1 MIAVQNLSIHF
12 GGEFLF
18 EDVSFALKENDR
30 VGLVGKNG
38 AGKSTLLKILS
49 GIQKPDSGSVILP
62 KDSLIGFLH
71 QDLSKMRG
79 KTVFQ
84 EAQSAFNEA
93 LELDKQMHNIE
104 HELTHRT
111 DYESDSYHELI
122 NSIHDISHRLEII
135 NVATIDKQIELVL
148 MGLGFIREEFDK
160 PVETFSGGWQM
171 RIELAKILLSKPE
184 LVLLDEP
191 TNHLDIESIQWLET
205 YLETYPGAIII
216 VSHDRTFLDN
226 VTKRTIEIVSKKIY
240 DYPAPYSKFVELRK
254 ERIDQQR
261 AAQKNQ
267 EKYIQHTEQLIDK
280 FRAKANKAKFAQSLI
295 KKLDKIEEI
304 EVDDE
309 ETATIHF
316 YFPKPPRSGKSVV
329 VGRHLSKNYGDKN
342 VLKNIDFT
350 IERGDKIAF
359 VGKNGEGKS
368 TLSKMIAGIEKYD
381 GELTI
386 GHNVVTGYYAQNQA
400 DTLSGENTVFE
411 TIDNAAAGEMRSH
424 IRTLLGAF
432 LFGGEAAFKKVKV
445 LSGGEKSRLALCKLL
460 LDPTN
465 LLILDEPTNHLDMR
479 SKEVLKNALM
489 NYEGTVIVVSHD
501 RDFLKGMTNRV
512 YEFKDHKIKEH
523 IGDIYNYLEAK
534 KIVNLQELERKETVK
549 QQLKEKEKTNQ
560 ANNLKVNTDQKKNT
574 EKEINKLK
582 KEIEKAESEIKTIET
597 EITKLETEMN
607 SPDFYQSA
615 SSNDVFGKYNQ
626 LKESHEKKMEEWEQ
640 LQEKIESFSV

>member
-49 GIQKPDSGSVILP
+49 GIQKPDKGSIVLP

-71 QDLSKMRG
+71 QDLSKMKG
-79 KTVFQ
+79 KTVF
-84 EAQSAFNEA
+84 EETQSAFNEA
-93 LELDKQMHNIE
+93 LQLDKRLHEIE
-104 HELTHRT
+104 HELTVRT
-111 DYESDSYHELI
+111 DYESDSYHDLI
-122 NSIHDISHRLEII
+122 NDIQEIAHRLEII
-135 NVATIDKQIELVL
+135 NVSTIDKQIELVL
-148 MGLGFIREEFDK
+148 TGLGFEREEFDK

-191 TNHLDIESIQWLET
+191 TNHLDIESIRWLEK
-205 YLETYPGAIII
+205 YLENYPGAIII

-226 VTKRTIEIVSKKIY
+226 VTRRTIEIVSKKVY
-240 DYPAPYSKFVELRK
+240 DYPANYSKFAELRK
-254 ERIDQQR
+254 ERIDQQK

-309 ETATIHF
+309 ETASIHF
-316 YFPKPPRSGKSVV
+316 YFPKPPRSGKMVV
-329 VGRHLSKNYGDKN
+329 HGKHLTKNYGEKN
-342 VLKNIDFT
+342 VLNNIDF
-350 IERGDKIAF
+350 EVFRGDKIAF

-368 TLSKMIAGIEKYD
+368 TLSKIIAGIEKYN
-381 GELTI
+381 GEMTL
-386 GHNVVTGYYAQNQA
+386 GHNVALGYYAQNQA
-400 DTLSGENTVFE
+400 DTLSGDDTVFD
-411 TIDNAAAGEMRSH
+411 TIDHAATGEMRSH

-479 SKEVLKNALM
+479 SKDVLKNALS

-501 RDFLKGMTNRV
+501 RDFLKGLTNRV
-512 YEFKDHKIKEH
+512 FEFKSHKIKEFS
-523 IGDIYNYLEAK
+523 GDIYDYLEAK
-534 KIVNLQELERKETVK
+534 DITSLAELEV
-549 QQLKEKEKTNQ
+549 KEKPQVRIQKSVPVKEQQ
-560 ANNLKVNTDQKKNT
+560 ADDKKNREREMKTLQKDIDRT
-574 EKEINKLK
+574 EKEIAELE
-582 KEIEKAESEIKTIET
+582 KEIAAFEIKMQDPGFYQANNSAATLQAYNRSKDMLAAKMQSWEDLQL
-597 EITKLETEMN
+597 KLET
-607 SPDFYQSA
+607 
-615 SSNDVFGKYNQ
+615 V
-626 LKESHEKKMEEWEQ
+626 
-640 LQEKIESFSV
+640 

>member
-49 GIQKPDSGSVILP
+49 GIQKPDSGSVVLP

-71 QDLSKMRG
+71 QDLSKMKG
-79 KTVFQ
+79 KTVFE

-111 DYESDSYHELI
+111 DYESESYHDLI

-148 MGLGFIREEFDK
+148 MGLGFLREEFDK
-160 PVETFSGGWQM
+160 PVENFSGGWQM

-329 VGRHLSKNYGDKN
+329 TGRHLSKNYGEKT

-386 GHNVVTGYYAQNQA
+386 GHNVALGYYAQNQA
-400 DTLSGENTVFE
+400 DTLSGEDTVFD
-411 TIDNAAAGEMRSH
+411 TIDHAAAGEMRSH

-512 YEFKDHKIKEH
+512 YEFKDQKIKEY
-523 IGDIYNYLEAK
+523 IGDIYDYLDAK
-534 KIVNLQELERKETVK
+534 KIVSLQELEKKETAK
-549 QQLKEKEKTNQ
+549 LTKEKP
-560 ANNLKVNTDQKKNT
+560 APVNAGKSDNELKKNN
-574 EKEINKLK
+574 EKELNKIK
-582 KEIEKAESEIKTIET
+582 RDIEKAESEIKNIET
-597 EITKLETEMN
+597 EISRLETEMN
-607 SPDFYQSA
+607 QPDFYASA
-615 SSNDVFGKYNQ
+615 SSNDIFGKYNQ
-626 LKESHEKKMEEWEQ
+626 LKISHEKKMEEWEH
-640 LQEKIESFSV
+640 LQEKMESFSV